1 MSTWL
6 AHQPTSN
13 NFCFLLIVG
22 HLWFEYWSE
31 CHGNWIDVFDCVRHT
46 HPVNTAFGIG
56 LLHACKLS
64 SLLFWWGT
72 RLIIH
77 ELLMETVFDTLWDQ
91 SATMEASELYLFK
104 INSWRQKNPNQILNK
119 PMQLYR
125 LLLNNKLLILY
136 RKSWSFNYR
145 SLCYGGR
152 CHCLTMCMG
161 DKMSAADISV
171 ADADILRRRQHGLY
185 TKQ

>member
-1 MSTWL
+1 MTGTSTHIKQFLFLAYCWASLIWILIRMSRKL
-6 AHQPTSN
+6 
-13 NFCFLLIVG
+13 
-22 HLWFEYWSE
+22 
-31 CHGNWIDVFDCVRHT
+31 NWRVRLCS
-46 HPVNTAFGIG
+46 PYPSRKYCIWYRY
-56 LLHACKLS
+56 LHACKLS